1 MIALSSNVDTDTH
14 GALKNI
20 RICGGK
26 TRGMWALFAYSVKEW
41 PHIAHKVSWN
51 EEQYLFCLSEGNMEQ
66 LYIGSGSSLSW
77 HISLLLN
84 VDDIL

>member
-14 GALKNI
+14 GALKNKNMW
-20 RICGGK
+20 RQDKRHGGFICI
-26 TRGMWALFAYSVKEW
+26 KEC
-41 PHIAHKVSWN
+41 PHVAHKVLWN
-51 EEQYLFCLSEGNMEQ
+51 EEQYLFCLSKGNMEQ
-66 LYIGSGSSLSW
+66 LYVGSGSSLSW